1 MQVILHVILGKK
13 LSSET
18 FTFRE
23 AEVYQGYGDFIRCI
37 RQDTM
42 DVGTKELYTEPAQQ
56 YLSSSSSRH
65 GLFKNLME

>member
-18 FTFRE
+18 FMFRE

-37 RQDTM
+37 RQDTRN
-42 DVGTKELYTEPAQQ
+42 VGTKELYKEPAQ
-56 YLSSSSSRH
+56 
-65 GLFKNLME
+65 